1 MLFEN
6 LKIRDVNLKN
16 RVVVSPMCQY
26 SAKDGYIQTHHKT
39 HYGQLA
45 MGGAGLIFEALKGQE
60 SNHHGGYGGGGA
72 RL

>member
-26 SAKDGYIQTHHKT
+26 SAKDGYVQTHHKT

-45 MGGAGLIFEALKGQE
+45 GWG
-60 SNHHGGYGGGGA
+60 
-72 RL
+72 RLSFS

>member
-26 SAKDGYIQTHHKT
+26 SAKDGYAQIHHKT

-45 MGGAGLIFEALKGQE
+45 MGGAGSRPHF
-60 SNHHGGYGGGGA
+60 S
-72 RL
+72 